1 MRFLRATAVVH
12 EDIKIQVPS
21 MGDSISEGSVAEIEK
36 QPGAWSAANLSPE
49 HVSGPSMDLIIS
61 CLHDMQQRM

>member
-1 MRFLRATAVVH
+1 MRLLRMTAAVH

-36 QPGAWSAANLSPE
+36 QPGAWPTASYQMEPDSSTHCSL
-49 HVSGPSMDLIIS
+49 DKR
-61 CLHDMQQRM
+61 CLHQM